1 MQAWYGRNN
10 TDSKELSIYQL
21 EQELREIH
29 KSKTNEADR
38 VEIKEAEEFSK
49 NQTTTITPT
58 NYKTHL
64 IHKQFIPVDFSIYK
78 SSRIFLSIN
87 ANIENERTKRSKNV
101 QISITVFIFGGGF
114 LIFAQNAIYM
124 ILWGLKYFYPKNYR
138 KVFPRDT
145 IFWLTKTTYNSY
157 CCLSAAWFLAVKLE
171 EGNPSAYYIIQAMN
185 RIMLS
190 FILTFRTYQI
200 YKSTHSRNNDG
211 NLISSVFINRKVVLL
226 ATFCL
231 IIQLIFEGI
240 FLGILFQVNCANSDF
255 TECKTKIDS
264 KLESNGFTNTAP
276 SYAAMV
282 LALISLLG
290 IVIRLENKYQL
301 MVNDQQSLI
310 RFSQGWN
317 IGGIIVICLYHI
329 CRIVYW
335 SCKGVDQSIL
345 QLVLLGLRVL
355 ISYFIT
361 YDIYFANENSVFYL
375 NLQKGEGI
383 FLGILFQVNCANSDF
398 TECKTKIDSKL
409 ESNGFTNTAP
419 SYAAMVL
426 ALISLLGI
434 VIRLENKYQLMVND
448 QQSLI
453 RFSQG
458 WNIGGIIVICL
469 YHICR
474 IVYWSCKGVDQSIL
488 QLVLLG
494 LRVLISYFIT
504 YDIYFANENSVFY
517 LNLQK
522 GEV

>member
-1 MQAWYGRNN
+1 MVN
-10 TDSKELSIYQL
+10 
-21 EQELREIH
+21 
-29 KSKTNEADR
+29 
-38 VEIKEAEEFSK
+38 
-49 NQTTTITPT
+49 
-58 NYKTHL
+58 
-64 IHKQFIPVDFSIYK
+64 
-78 SSRIFLSIN
+78 SS
-87 ANIENERTKRSKNV
+87 V
-101 QISITVFIFGGGF
+101 TVFVFGGGF
-114 LIFAQNAIYM
+114 LIFAQNAVYM
-124 ILWGLKYFYPKNYR
+124 IFWGLKYFYPKNYR
-138 KVFPRDT
+138 KVSPRDI
-145 IFWLTKTTYNSY
+145 IFWLTKICYNSY
-157 CCLSAAWFLAVKLE
+157 CCLGAAWFLVVKLE

-200 YKSTHSRNNDG
+200 YKSTHPRNNG
-211 NLISSVFINRKVVLL
+211 ENLISSAFINRKVVWL
-226 ATFCL
+226 ATSCFS
-231 IIQLIFEGI
+231 IQLIFEGY
-240 FLGILFQVNCANSDF
+240 FLDTLFQVNCANSDF

-264 KLESNGFTNTAP
+264 KLESNEFINTAP
-276 SYAAMV
+276 SYVAMA
-282 LALISLLG
+282 LALLALSG
-290 IVIRLENKYQL
+290 IVIRLENKYKL
-301 MVNDQQSLI
+301 MVNDQQPLI

-361 YDIYFANENSVFYL
+361 YDIYFANEN
-375 NLQKGEGI
+375 I
-383 FLGILFQVNCANSDF
+383 NCANSDF

-409 ESNGFTNTAP
+409 ESNEFINTAP
-419 SYAAMVL
+419 SYVAMAL
-426 ALISLLGI
+426 ALLALSGI
-434 VIRLENKYQLMVND
+434 VIRLENKYKLMVND
-448 QQSLI
+448 QQPLI